1 MVPVAPAEPVVSA
14 WRDRFDASAAQGM
27 PAHITV
33 LYPFLGEGRLNN
45 EVLTQL
51 RSVCAELPVLEVVFR
66 RARRFTEVLCLE
78 PDPAD
83 GLRQLTI
90 AIAERWPEAPPYGG
104 TFDDIVPHLTVAHST
119 DDDVLA
125 NVEAD
130 VLRAL
135 PVQAR
140 LVEACLYGFDGAR
153 WRRRAQLPFQG
164 SSRSVSRSA

>member
-1 MVPVAPAEPVVSA
+1 VAPAEPVVSA

-33 LYPFLGEGRLNN
+33 LYPFLGERRLND
-45 EVLTQL
+45 EVLAQL
-51 RSVCAELPVLEVVFR
+51 RGMCAELPVLEVVFR
-66 RARRFTEVLCLE
+66 RTRRFTEVLYLE

-104 TFDDIVPHLTVAHST
+104 AFDDIPHLTVAHSA

-140 LVEACLYGFDGAR
+140 LVEACLYVFDGAR
-153 WRRRAQLPFQG
+153 WRRRSQLPFQAR
-164 SSRSVSRSA
+164 RSDG

>member
-1 MVPVAPAEPVVSA
+1 
-14 WRDRFDASAAQGM
+14 M

-33 LYPFLGEGRLNN
+33 LYPFLGERRLND
-45 EVLTQL
+45 EVLAQL
-51 RSVCAELPVLEVVFR
+51 RSMCAELPVLEVVFR
-66 RARRFTEVLCLE
+66 RTGRFPEVLYLE

-104 TFDDIVPHLTVAHST
+104 TFDDIVPHLTVAHSA

-140 LVEACLYGFDGAR
+140 LVEACLYVFDGAR
-153 WRRRAQLPFQG
+153 SRRRAQLPFQAR
-164 SSRSVSRSA
+164 RSDG